1 MNNKKLS
8 IYSTLVIVII
18 FTVVIV
24 MSLQATY
31 NYIYTKNKIVNE
43 MKENSRTT
51 IVSLKNN
58 ISTLLSS
65 YAVNEYE
72 NLILNEIKGNDIL
85 AIVIEDY
92 NMGKILGEKSYITG
106 KIRDNKIKI
115 IDYDFT
121 NDIHNAEL
129 KNSYYSD
136 SFDITDINNRKIG
149 SVSIYISD
157 KTMTKELKE
166 IIEKSI
172 LNTIA
177 ISCLLILFLFIS
189 IKFFILKPIS
199 DMIDVI
205 RNKDDDGI
213 PLKLIKNANSK
224 EIDELSLSINN
235 MISSIKESR
244 QILKTNE
251 NKLTYL
257 LEMSPIAVRI
267 AKENGKKVVFSNYAY
282 SKLLG
287 IDKDKVLFKNP
298 INYYDDKK
306 VYEEIIKTLKH
317 NKSIY
322 NKLVKL
328 NISNNTVWA
337 LASYMNIEY
346 DGEESIIGWF
356 FDVSNEKENEIRLFE
371 ALDLQTAIF
380 DNAGYMMIRTDKNGV
395 IKQINNEVEKLLGFK
410 AHELVDIHTPEFFHA
425 KSEIIKKAKELSI
438 ELNTDVVEGFETFV
452 IKSNLNLDNESEWT
466 YLTKDG
472 NQIPVLLSVSALRD
486 KENEIYGYI
495 GISKD
500 ITQRKIL
507 ESQSKLA
514 SMGEMIGN
522 IAHQWRQPL
531 SVISTISSGIKV
543 RSEYNQLDIST
554 IFEDMD
560 NIIKQTKY
568 LSKTIDD
575 FRNFIKDTNTREK
588 VSILDTIEKTLTIVN
603 STIVNNHITLITK
616 LEDDAIIHGYE
627 NQLIQAIINIIN
639 NSKDALKENNQERE
653 KLLFIETKKINNSL
667 FLTIKDNA
675 GGIEPKILD
684 KIFEPYFTT
693 KHQSIGT
700 GIGLS
705 ITHQILTKHH
715 HAFIDVFNKT
725 YIYNDEKCTGA
736 IFQIKF
742 EL

>member
-106 KIRDNKIKI
+106 KIRDNKTKI

-213 PLKLIKNANSK
+213 PLKLVKNANSK

-287 IDKDKVLFKNP
+287 IDKDKALFKNP

-317 NKSIY
+317 NKNIY

-328 NISNNTVWA
+328 KISNNTVWV

-380 DNAGYMMIRTDKNGV
+380 DNSGYMMIRTDKNGV

-410 AHELVDIHTPEFFHA
+410 AHELVDIHTPEFFHV

-639 NSKDALKENNQERE
+639 NSKDALKENNHERE

-725 YIYNDEKCTGA
+725 YTYNDEKCTGA

>member
-1 MNNKKLS
+1 
-8 IYSTLVIVII
+8 
-18 FTVVIV
+18 
-24 MSLQATY
+24 
-31 NYIYTKNKIVNE
+31 
-43 MKENSRTT
+43 
-51 IVSLKNN
+51 
-58 ISTLLSS
+58 
-65 YAVNEYE
+65 
-72 NLILNEIKGNDIL
+72 
-85 AIVIEDY
+85 
-92 NMGKILGEKSYITG
+92 
-106 KIRDNKIKI
+106 
-115 IDYDFT
+115 
-121 NDIHNAEL
+121 
-129 KNSYYSD
+129 
-136 SFDITDINNRKIG
+136 
-149 SVSIYISD
+149 
-157 KTMTKELKE
+157 
-166 IIEKSI
+166 
-172 LNTIA
+172 
-177 ISCLLILFLFIS
+177 
-189 IKFFILKPIS
+189 
-199 DMIDVI
+199 MIDVI
-205 RNKDDDGI
+205 RNNDDDGI
-213 PLKLIKNANSK
+213 PLKLVKNANSK

-287 IDKDKVLFKNP
+287 IDKDKALFKNP

-306 VYEEIIKTLKH
+306 VYKDIVKNLKN
-317 NKSIY
+317 NKRIY

-346 DGEESIIGWF
+346 DGEESVIGWF

-380 DNAGYMMIRTDKNGV
+380 DNSGYMMIRTDKNGV

-410 AHELVDIHTPEFFHA
+410 AYELVDIHTPEFFHV

-452 IKSNLNLDNESEWT
+452 IKSNLNLDNESDWT

-472 NQIPVLLSVSALRD
+472 NQIPVILSVSALRD

-543 RSEYNQLDIST
+543 KSEYDQLDMST
-554 IFEDMD
+554 LFEDMD

-575 FRNFIKDTNTREK
+575 FRNFIKDTNTKEK
-588 VSILDTIEKTLTIVN
+588 VSILHTIEKTLTIVN
-603 STIVNNHITLITK
+603 STIVNNHITLIK
-616 LEDDAIIHGYE
+616 NLEDDAIIDGFE

-639 NSKDALKENNQERE
+639 NSKDALKENNQDIER
-653 KLLFIETKKINNSL
+653 LLFIETKKINNTLYLS
-667 FLTIKDNA
+667 IKDNA
-675 GGIEPKILD
+675 GGIPLKILD

-700 GIGLS
+700 GIG
-705 ITHQILTKHH
+705 
-715 HAFIDVFNKT
+715 
-725 YIYNDEKCTGA
+725 
-736 IFQIKF
+736 
-742 EL
+742 

>member
-1 MNNKKLS
+1 MKNKKLS
-8 IYSTLVIVII
+8 IYSTLVIIII

-24 MSLQATY
+24 MSFQATY
-31 NYIYTKNKIVNE
+31 SYIQTKNKIINE
-43 MKENSRTT
+43 MKENSRAT
-51 IVSLKNN
+51 ILSLKNN

-72 NLILNEIKGNDIL
+72 NLILNEIKGNDIF
-85 AIVIEDY
+85 AIVIEDF
-92 NMGKILGEKSYITG
+92 NMGKIIGEKSYISG
-106 KIRDNKIKI
+106 KIKDNKTKI

-121 NDIHNAEL
+121 NKIQNEQL
-129 KNSYYSD
+129 KNSYYTD
-136 SFDITDINNRKIG
+136 SFDITNINNEKIG
-149 SVSIYISD
+149 IVSIYISD
-157 KTMTKELKE
+157 KTMTKELKK
-166 IIEKSI
+166 IIEESVI
-172 LNTIA
+172 NTVA
-177 ISCLLILFLFIS
+177 ISFLLILFLFIS

-199 DMIDVI
+199 DIIEVI
-205 RNKDDDGI
+205 KNKDHDGI
-213 PLKLIKNANSK
+213 PLQLAKNANSK
-224 EIDELSLSINN
+224 EIDELSLSINS
-235 MISSIKESR
+235 MIYSIKESR

-267 AKENGKKVVFSNYAY
+267 ATENGKKVIFSNYAY

-287 IDKDKVLFKNP
+287 IDKDKALFKNP

-306 VYEEIIKTLKH
+306 VYKDIVKNLKN

-322 NKLVKL
+322 NKLIKL
-328 NISNNTVWA
+328 NISNNTVWV

-356 FDVSNEKENEIRLFE
+356 FDVSNEKENELRLFE

-380 DNAGYMMIRTDKNGV
+380 DNSGYLMIRTDKNGI
-395 IKQINNEVEKLLGFK
+395 IKQVNKEVEKLLGYNSE
-410 AHELVDIHTPEFFHA
+410 ELVDIHTPEFFHV
-425 KSEIIKKAKELSI
+425 KSEILKKSKELSI
-438 ELNTDVVEGFETFV
+438 ELNTDVIDGFNTFV
-452 IKSNLNLDNESEWT
+452 IKSNMNLDNESEWT

-486 KENEIYGYI
+486 KENKIYGYI

-543 RSEYNQLDIST
+543 KSEYDQLDMST
-554 IFEDMD
+554 LFEDMD

-575 FRNFIKDTNTREK
+575 FRNFIKDTNTKEK
-588 VSILDTIEKTLTIVN
+588 VSILHTIEKTLTIVN
-603 STIVNNHITLITK
+603 STIVNNHITLIK
-616 LEDDAIIHGYE
+616 DLEDDAIIDGFE

-639 NSKDALKENNQERE
+639 NSKDALKENNQDMER
-653 KLLFIETKKINNSL
+653 LLFIETKKINNTLYLS
-667 FLTIKDNA
+667 IKDNA
-675 GGIEPKILD
+675 GGIPLKILD

-705 ITHQILTKHH
+705 ITHQIITKHH
-715 HAFIDVFNKT
+715 YAFIEAYNKT
-725 YIYNDEKCTGA
+725 YKYNNIEYTGA
-736 IFQIKF
+736 VFQIKF
-742 EL
+742 KL